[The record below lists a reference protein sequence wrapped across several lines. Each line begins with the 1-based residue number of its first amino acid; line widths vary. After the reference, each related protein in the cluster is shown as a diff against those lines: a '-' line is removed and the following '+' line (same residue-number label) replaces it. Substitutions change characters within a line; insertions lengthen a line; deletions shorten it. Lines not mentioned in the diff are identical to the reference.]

1 MTNGSGSRFL
11 FAQTK
16 QENKGCIHTMY
27 DILEQKKL
35 QNIPGIQ
42 DIIDRIEIYRK
53 HFSEYYF
60 KPQGVHPTLDLNF
73 LL

>member
-1 MTNGSGSRFL
+1 
-11 FAQTK
+11 
-16 QENKGCIHTMY
+16 MY

-73 LL
+73 LLWY